1 MTSWGYI
8 NERRYMGNE
17 AWGKGYTVICNDWS
31 NDQGWNGKS
40 ILKNLNYTALIHLNT
55 FTYFSFWSTHG
66 QLSRPKEREL
76 TPQINSF
83 FLSFWEI
90 LHPREKENIPNQI
103 TAQWYLVQQTLHRL
117 LIFLHFVVFFNFFFC
132 FCSVSRWIVMT

>member
-17 AWGKGYTVICNDWS
+17 AWGKGYTIYVMTEAMIRGEMES
-31 NDQGWNGKS
+31 QFK
-40 ILKNLNYTALIHLNT
+40 KNLNYTALIHLNT

-76 TPQINSF
+76 TPQINSS